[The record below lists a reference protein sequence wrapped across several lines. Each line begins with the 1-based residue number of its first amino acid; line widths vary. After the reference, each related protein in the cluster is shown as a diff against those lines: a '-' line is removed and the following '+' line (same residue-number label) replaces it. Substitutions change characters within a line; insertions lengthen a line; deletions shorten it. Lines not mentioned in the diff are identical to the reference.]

1 MFELKINGVQ
11 PAICNENYKQMSAE
25 DKALVKAIH
34 KAIRKD
40 TLSRTGNLAWGFVRG
55 FPYRRIERTTRTQ
68 VMGDGSVVNHNPP
81 NLVAVARCIVLA
93 MPELESVYF
102 KSKYALKED
111 CPLIAWEKDPSGA
124 IPAPVL
130 APRKPSVR
138 SEVA

>member
-1 MFELKINGVQ
+1 MF
-11 PAICNENYKQMSAE
+11 ENYKQMDDAG
-25 DKALVKAIH
+25 KASVKAIH

-40 TLSRTGNLAWGFVRG
+40 TPTRTGNLAWGFVRG

-68 VMGDGSVVNHNPP
+68 VMGDGSVVDHNPP
-81 NLVAVARCIVLA
+81 NLVSIARCIVTA
-93 MPELESVYF
+93 MPELEASYF

-111 CPLIAWEKDPSGA
+111 CPLIAWVKDPSGA

-130 APRKPSVR
+130 APREPFVR